1 MTYLDIL
8 NYFYD
13 FCECNTVSAN
23 AQLLFYTLL
32 GINNKCAWEEWF
44 SRTNISLS
52 TRMGISEKAFIRA
65 RNELKQLG
73 LIEFISSKK
82 RGTCTKYRILCR
94 TKDSTKEV
102 QKTYKGSTKEV
113 QKADINRYKTETN
126 KKDIPEGIS
135 KKATAT
141 HFVPP
146 TVEEVRAYCKERR
159 NDVDPEKFVAFYE
172 SKGWM
177 IGKNKMKSWKSA
189 VITWE
194 SRGKKS
200 GSRSNSPTGRKT
212 NVWNDFEQRDYG
224 QGFYGNLEE
233 ALTGRR

>member
-52 TRMGISEKAFIRA
+52 TRMGISEKAFIRE

-73 LIEFISSKK
+73 LIDFISSKK
-82 RGTCTKYRILCR
+82 RGTCTKYRILYR

-102 QKTYKGSTKEV
+102 QKKYKGSTKEV

-135 KKATAT
+135 KKVTR
-141 HFVPP
+141 FVPP
-146 TVEEVRAYCKERR
+146 TVEEVRAYCEERH
-159 NDVDPEKFVAFYE
+159 NDVDPEKFVAFYD

-194 SRGKKS
+194 GRGKKVEPQ
-200 GSRSNSPTGRKT
+200 SNNLTERKT
-212 NVWNDFEQRDYG
+212 NAWNNFEQRDYG
-224 QGFYGNLEE
+224 QGFYDNLEGR
-233 ALTGRR
+233 LTGNR